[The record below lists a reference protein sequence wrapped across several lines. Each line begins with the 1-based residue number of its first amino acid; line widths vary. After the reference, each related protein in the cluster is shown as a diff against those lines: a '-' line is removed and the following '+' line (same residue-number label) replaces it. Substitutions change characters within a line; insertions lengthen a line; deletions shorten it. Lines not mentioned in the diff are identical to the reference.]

1 MGDPDHLLPLTEGIH
16 GSTVIEVLKT
26 SMVGEGGS
34 SDSGSGLKK
43 QQLETSTE
51 ALEDNQSNL
60 IKSDLKTGEWVN
72 AVQGKKKLTK
82 YEMDIQIEDGVG
94 SVSVPDEVF
103 KDAAPLWED
112 FLIGRFLD
120 KAPHIGKV
128 HAIVN
133 KIWALS
139 DKSQMIDVYVINSTT
154 MKFRVT
160 NAATRNRIVRRAM
173 WNIAE
178 IPVVMAKWSPLTE
191 DIEQETHSIPLW
203 VHLKNVPMDMF
214 SWKGLSFITS
224 SVGVPERLHP
234 ETEQCVNLKIAKV
247 FVKADLSKELPKTM
261 NFTSQGKKTLV
272 EYTYPWLPPKCT
284 HCGKWGHLV
293 HACRRRNE
301 EKEVVLETKSGE
313 VVRSVEEGGSK
324 EKIKEV
330 ETGSVDTTENKK
342 EDIMDIL
349 EKSVG
354 SNKSAKN
361 TIKEAGEE
369 IWREVSPGKV
379 SRTPQTNKKFESGQ
393 VSILSN
399 SRFSV
404 LSQDEEE
411 GEIMKNKEE
420 VVEVNKEEKRGN
432 ELEKEDDNEDLEKET
447 TIVSFR
453 CDCSESKG
461 RWPE

>member
-82 YEMDIQIEDGVG
+82 YEMDIQIED
-94 SVSVPDEVF
+94 
-103 KDAAPLWED
+103 
-112 FLIGRFLD
+112 
-120 KAPHIGKV
+120 
-128 HAIVN
+128 
-133 KIWALS
+133 
-139 DKSQMIDVYVINSTT
+139 
-154 MKFRVT
+154 
-160 NAATRNRIVRRAM
+160 
-173 WNIAE
+173 
-178 IPVVMAKWSPLTE
+178 
-191 DIEQETHSIPLW
+191 
-203 VHLKNVPMDMF
+203 
-214 SWKGLSFITS
+214 
-224 SVGVPERLHP
+224 
-234 ETEQCVNLKIAKV
+234 
-247 FVKADLSKELPKTM
+247 
-261 NFTSQGKKTLV
+261 
-272 EYTYPWLPPKCT
+272 
-284 HCGKWGHLV
+284 
-293 HACRRRNE
+293 
-301 EKEVVLETKSGE
+301 
-313 VVRSVEEGGSK
+313 
-324 EKIKEV
+324 EV

-447 TIVSFR
+447 TIVDDEDGITLR
-453 CDCSESKG
+453 RYLPRGSKNNHREQG
-461 RWPE
+461 TMARVI